1 MKEYYMISNS
11 TENCLLK
18 SRKHEAMKNAI
29 FLPSPDSAPNL
40 YRITRLPFFF
50 CIMCSRSLNKLTPPL
65 HFTQATLFKSSGLPM
80 PKPVCVLALSHTSSV
95 LALELLLRTMR
106 AKTHPGTL
114 KWKSQDM
121 TNANTMQARRKLR
134 NRWPCQNLRGSAAV
148 AWAAAVLLDSF
159 HCSMKSASLK
169 PATLHAVEPQ
179 ISQIL

>member
-1 MKEYYMISNS
+1 MLSSFHSPISRMRTQSLQN
-11 TENCLLK
+11 NP
-18 SRKHEAMKNAI
+18 
-29 FLPSPDSAPNL
+29 PS
-40 YRITRLPFFF
+40 FFF

-80 PKPVCVLALSHTSSV
+80 PKPVCVLALPPYFTSLGL

-106 AKTHPGTL
+106 ARTHPGTL

-134 NRWPCQNLRGSAAV
+134 NRCPCQNLRGSAAV